1 MIQVHCRE
9 CNRVWDQSC
18 MDCAQWKADRHSI
31 NTGHTDIHII
41 PDTTPPPVRVGQG
54 WAEWLT
60 KGSSC

>member
-1 MIQVHCRE
+1 M
-9 CNRVWDQSC
+9 WDQSC

>member
-18 MDCAQWKADRHSI
+18 TDCAEWKADRHSI

-41 PDTTPPPVRVGQG
+41 PDTTPAPARVDRG

-60 KGSSC
+60 KGKP

>member
-9 CNRVWDQSC
+9 CNRVWDQPC
-18 MDCAQWKADRHSI
+18 ADCAEWKADRHAIAS
-31 NTGHTDIHII
+31 GHTDIHII

-60 KGSSC
+60 KGKS

>member
-18 MDCAQWKADRHSI
+18 TDCAEWKADRHAIAS
-31 NTGHTDIHII
+31 GHTDIHII
-41 PDTTPPPVRVGQG
+41 PDTTPAPARVDQG

-60 KGSSC
+60 KGKP